1 MNEREL
7 IRALS
12 ALGAPRIAV
21 VGDFMLDRY
30 LWGDA
35 TRISPEAPVPVV
47 HARREEDRPGGAGN
61 VALNLASLGA
71 QALCFGALGS
81 DRDGESLVR
90 LLAEAGVETGGLQVC
105 DDRPTVQKIRV
116 LARNQQMLRVDREDA
131 TALAT
136 AVEEALLTAL
146 RSASWNALVLSDYGK
161 GVLSPGLIEAALG
174 EARRR
179 GAPSVV
185 DPKHRDLVRYRGAS
199 VVTPNRGEAEIAAG
213 ESLPDREALARVGE
227 RLRRDCGLEMLLVTL
242 GADGMFLLGEGRTPF
257 HLPTAARQ
265 VFDVT
270 GAGDTV
276 VAMIAVALAE
286 RLDAETAVRL
296 ANCAAGVAVAK
307 VGTVAVGRDEV
318 LHALHAEGVTH
329 KTLDTDAFA
338 ALEAA
343 AAAWRREGLRVVFT
357 NGCFDLLHAGHVR
370 YLQEARRQGDVLVIG
385 LNDDD
390 SVRRLKGP
398 ERPFNPLDDRSE
410 VLSALACVDLVA
422 PFSED
427 TPERLVR
434 ALGPDVLV
442 KGSDWEGKEV
452 AGAEAV
458 RARGGEVR
466 FVELLPGR
474 STTGLAERIRGA

>member
-7 IRALS
+7 IRALG

-35 TRISPEAPVPVV
+35 TRVSPEAPVPVV

-61 VALNLASLGA
+61 VALNLAAMGA
-71 QALCFGALGS
+71 HALCFGAIGS
-81 DRDGESLVR
+81 DRDGETLVH
-90 LLAEAGVETGGLQVC
+90 LLAEAGTEASGMQICG
-105 DDRPTVQKIRV
+105 DRPTVQKIRV
-116 LARNQQMLRVDREDA
+116 LARNQQMLRVDREEVRPLESEAEARLLAALCAA
-131 TALAT
+131 T
-136 AVEEALLTAL
+136 
-146 RSASWNALVLSDYGK
+146 WDALVLSDYGK
-161 GVLSPGLIEAALG
+161 GVLTPNVIEAALA

-185 DPKHRDLVRYRGAS
+185 DPKHRHLGRYRGATL
-199 VVTPNRGEAEIAAG
+199 VTPNRAEAEAAAG
-213 ESLPDREALARVGE
+213 ELLPDREALALVGE
-227 RLRRDCGLEMLLVTL
+227 RLRRESGLEMLLVTL
-242 GADGMFLLGEGRTPF
+242 GADGMFLLGEGRAPF

-276 VAMIAVALAE
+276 VAMLAAALAAL
-286 RLDAETAVRL
+286 LDAETAVRL

-307 VGTVAVGRDEV
+307 VGTAAVGRDEV
-318 LHALHAEGVTH
+318 LHALHAEGATH
-329 KTLDTDAFA
+329 KTIATDAFA
-338 ALEAA
+338 ALQAA

-385 LNDDD
+385 LNDDE

-398 ERPFNPLDDRSE
+398 ERPFNPLEDRAE
-410 VLSALACVDLVA
+410 VLAALACVDLVA

-434 ALGPDVLV
+434 ELGPDVLV
-442 KGSDWEGKEV
+442 KGSDWEGKDV
-452 AGAEAV
+452 AGADAV
-458 RARGGEVR
+458 RARGGVVR
-466 FVELLPGR
+466 FVEL
-474 STTGLAERIRGA
+474 